1 MDPKFWKERWERGE
15 IGFHEGRPNQLL
27 EKHIGLFEGRRRV
40 LVPLSGKAVDLR
52 FLAERGLEV
61 VGVELVEAAARAFF
75 EEQALEMSERREGDF
90 LVLESGSISIFVGDF
105 FEADSESFGSFDAV
119 YDRAA
124 IVALPPE
131 LRERYA
137 PKLRGLLSEGARMLV
152 LTFLY
157 DGERAQKIG
166 PPFSVSEEELRR
178 HYEGASI
185 ERIDSI
191 THQAA
196 ERLRHMGLETIVE
209 SIHRIDF

>member
-1 MDPKFWKERWERGE
+1 MEPEFWNERWERGE

-27 EKHIGLFEGRRRV
+27 EAHADLLKGRERV

-52 FLAERGLEV
+52 FLAERGFEV
-61 VGVELVEAAARAFF
+61 VGVELVERAARAFF
-75 EEQALEMSERREGDF
+75 EEQGLKTEERREGEF
-90 LVLESGSISIFVGDF
+90 LILKSGAISIYVGDF
-105 FEADSESFGSFDAV
+105 FGSSVELLGDFDAI

-131 LRERYA
+131 LRARYA
-137 PKLRGLLSEGARMLV
+137 PKLRELARDGARMLV

-178 HYEGASI
+178 LYEGAAI
-185 ERIDSI
+185 ERLDSI

-196 ERLRHMGLETIVE
+196 ERLRHMGLESITE
-209 SIHRIDF
+209 SIHRVDF